1 MKNVKVKVSPL
12 AKAIREI
19 YLGSTDELRV
29 EDSSIGS
36 NDRST
41 VSLGETDPAPS
52 PNTMQIDWQLS
63 EIKRELSS
71 YCEIGRLSID
81 VAAKLHRNGLC
92 APVEFECLDYK
103 SRLGATTYDKGKTI
117 KRIVSFYNTYGG
129 YFLIGIE
136 ETEAE
141 YRFEIRGFDPSELDV
156 ESLKALI
163 KEYTGERIQ
172 ICAMNFELP
181 DVSGLRRPMTLI
193 YVPKRPKS
201 TPPLF
206 FLKDGPLGDN
216 KKPVFVKDQIYCR
229 RGDECVEAKGAK
241 ILELNAERSN
251 PYLGGSGAAL
261 NNRVRVA
268 RIAHNLPDRNLIC
281 SKFIGREGALNLL
294 WRWLSDD
301 LSQARVL
308 AGEGGLGKSSIA
320 FEFAERV
327 SEARDAEFEQIIWLT
342 AKEKQFNALEDK
354 YVPVAE
360 RHFSSYQE
368 LLGAICD
375 RVGFMV
381 DELEGAS
388 NLELKRKLRSG
399 LIQIPSLIIID
410 DVDSLDIEEQR
421 KVLELAMII
430 GGSQSRLLLT
440 TRFNQSYSQDIVIK
454 VSGFEL
460 DLDFPKFLESLCDR
474 LHLLRFN
481 LADTRK
487 IHNASNGSPLFTE
500 SLLRLLRFMNLGDA
514 IAAWRGSRG
523 TDVRAAALKR
533 EIDLLDIEAK
543 RVLISIGLLRE
554 VSLVEIC
561 EVLGYASEIV
571 EHALNSLQ
579 ALFLISAP
587 SLGEVPRFSVPE
599 NTRRLVLDNA
609 PSMVTDLTRL
619 KREVETFRTRKERTP
634 SNDRRVANAI
644 SQAESFAKLGDLPK
658 SLATIADARKKTND
672 HVDLLSYEANL
683 LFRNF
688 PERFDEVRKLAR
700 RSFEKGGR
708 RSELFLSWFEAEWSF
723 GHFIGALEAADA
735 ALKHGQ
741 SKEEW
746 QIRKSAALASR
757 AEEFIYVGSV
767 SSAISS
773 MFEAADT
780 LKEVIIDAR
789 AEDIGELKKQLEQ
802 LHDQVWTW
810 AGSGEERGLGR
821 VSAQL
826 DVLERFYKLGDTR
839 ANNVRRQLSI
849 FENAVVFFA
858 RRGQSLSGSQ
868 IRLYRVLI
876 ERGDS
881 LMARLVSKLNSTH
894 GIDALKKEWLDICM
908 RSEDVCCASSSN
920 EMKELR

>member
-1 MKNVKVKVSPL
+1 MRNGKTRVSPI
-12 AKAIREI
+12 AKAIRELYVEAPEVLRI
-19 YLGSTDELRV
+19 GDISRGGHERHVVSMDEI
-29 EDSSIGS
+29 DS
-36 NDRST
+36 
-41 VSLGETDPAPS
+41 AS
-52 PNTMQIDWQLS
+52 PPNSMQIDWQLS
-63 EIKRELSS
+63 EIKRELST
-71 YCEIGRLSID
+71 YCESGRLAIE
-81 VAAKLHRNGLC
+81 VTAKLHRHGLC

-103 SRLGATTYDKGKTI
+103 SGLGATPYDKGKLI
-117 KRIVSFYNTYGG
+117 KRIISFYNTFGG
-129 YFLIGIE
+129 YFLVGTE

-141 YRFEIRGFDPSELDV
+141 SRFEIRGFDPSALDI
-156 ESLKALI
+156 ESLKASI

-172 ICAMNFELP
+172 ICALNLELP
-181 DVSGLRRPMTLI
+181 DVNGLDRPMTLI

-206 FLKDGPLGDN
+206 FLKDGPQGEN

-241 ILELNAERSN
+241 ILELNAERLN
-251 PYLGGSGAAL
+251 PYLQGSGAAL
-261 NNRVRVA
+261 NNRVRVT

-281 SKFIGREGALNLL
+281 SKFIGREAALNSL

-354 YVPVAE
+354 YVSVAE

-368 LLGAICD
+368 LLSAICD
-375 RVGFMV
+375 RVGFIAN
-381 DELEGAS
+381 ELDGAS
-388 NLELKRKLRSG
+388 NLELKRKLKSG
-399 LIQIPSLIIID
+399 LAQIPSLIIID

-421 KVLELAMII
+421 QVLELAMVI

-440 TRFNQSYSQDIVIK
+440 TRFNQSYSQDVVIK

-460 DLDFPKFLESLCDR
+460 DLDFPQFLESLCHR
-474 LHLLRFN
+474 LALPQFSV
-481 LADTRK
+481 ADSRK
-487 IHNASNGSPLFTE
+487 IHVASNGSPLFTE

-543 RVLISIGLLRE
+543 RVLIAIGLLRE

-571 EHALNSLQ
+571 EHALNSLH

-609 PSMVTDLTRL
+609 AYMVTDLTRL
-619 KREVETFRTRKERTP
+619 KRDIETFKTRKERTP
-634 SNDRRVANAI
+634 SKDQRVANAI
-644 SQAESFAKLGDLPK
+644 SQAESFAKVGDIQK
-658 SLATIADARKKTND
+658 SLDTIADARKKTHD
-672 HVDLLSYEANL
+672 HVDLLSYEANF

-723 GHFIGALEAADA
+723 GHFIGALEAAEA

-741 SKEEW
+741 GKEEW

-757 AEEFIYVGSV
+757 AEEFIFVGSV

-780 LKEVIIDAR
+780 LKQVIIDAR
-789 AEDIGELKKQLEQ
+789 AEDVGELKKQLEQ

-826 DVLERFYKLGDTR
+826 DVLERFYKLGDAR

-858 RRGQSLSGSQ
+858 RRGQSLSSSQ
-868 IRLYRVLI
+868 IRLYRVLM
-876 ERGDS
+876 ERGES
-881 LMARLVSKLNSTH
+881 LMALLVSKLNSVH
-894 GIDALKKEWLDICM
+894 GINALKQEWQGICS
-908 RSEDVCCASSSN
+908 RSEEVCCASSAKDLS
-920 EMKELR
+920 ELR